1 MKNKIL
7 KNLTIS
13 VMVSILL
20 TFLLMIFLLYE
31 ESHSQMEDVVR
42 TEAGYVKLA
51 IEESGGN
58 YLGKAVANVS
68 PSRLTFIDE
77 DGTVLYDSAEA
88 TGNMENHL
96 ERPEVIQALE
106 KGSGKDTRLSATLG
120 DETYYYAVRMKDGK
134 ILRVARTTD
143 SVLVMVKDCIVPL
156 ALIFFFVIAL
166 AMFLT
171 KRQTNHLVEPL
182 NSLDLEN
189 PLEND
194 IYEELSPI
202 LTRLNQQNKQIARQ
216 MEAIQ
221 EKQEEYE
228 AITEN
233 MQDGLVVTD
242 QSVILSINKKAL
254 DLFHIT
260 KEECIRKNILTLSRN
275 HALRQCLELALKGE
289 SNDRML
295 ELDGRIYQIL
305 GNPVRV
311 EGEIRGA
318 VIFLLDVTEKMQAE
332 KIRREFTANVSH
344 ELKTPLMSISGYA
357 ELMMNHLAKP
367 ENMDEFAGRIY
378 QEANRLSTLVGDII
392 KLSKLEEQD
401 HQMPVEEGVDLKSLG
416 EDVICQL
423 HSKAEEREVQMLLE
437 GESTSIR
444 GNIQVLRELLYNL
457 LENAIKYNVQGG
469 KVTLSIQQQKQEA
482 QIMVEDTGIGIPA
495 AEKERIFERFY
506 RIDKSRSKEIEGTG
520 LGLSIVKHSVAL
532 HHGTIDLESI
542 VGRGTRIKVTLPVK

>member
-20 TFLLMIFLLYE
+20 TFSLMIFLLYD
-31 ESHSQMEDVVR
+31 ESHRQMEDVVK

-51 IEESGGN
+51 IEESGRD
-58 YLGKAVANVS
+58 YLGEAVANVS

-77 DGTVLYDSAEA
+77 DGTVLYDSAEE

-96 ERPEVIQALE
+96 ERPEVIGAL
-106 KGSGKDTRLSATLG
+106 KDGSGKDTRLSATLG

-134 ILRVARTTD
+134 ILRIARTTN
-143 SVLVMVKDCIVPL
+143 SVLVTVKDCIVPL
-156 ALIFFFVIAL
+156 ALIFIFVMVL
-166 AMFLT
+166 AVLLT

-182 NSLDLEN
+182 HSLDLEN

-216 MEAIQ
+216 MEVLR

-242 QSVILSINKKAL
+242 RSVILSINKKAL
-254 DLFHIT
+254 ELFHIT
-260 KEECIRKNILTLSRN
+260 KEECIRQNIMTLSRS

-289 SNDRML
+289 SNDRLVEL
-295 ELDGRIYQIL
+295 EGKIYQLL

-318 VIFLLDVTEKMQAE
+318 VIFLLDVTEKTQAE

-357 ELMMNHLAKP
+357 ELMMNHLVKP
-367 ENMDEFAGRIY
+367 ENMDEFAERIY
-378 QEANRLSTLVGDII
+378 QEANRLSTLVSDII
-392 KLSKLEEQD
+392 KLSKLDEQSD
-401 HQMPVEEGVDLKSLG
+401 NMPMEEGVDLRSIG
-416 EDVICQL
+416 EDVFCQL
-423 HSKAEEREVQMLLE
+423 QSKAEERKVAMLIE
-437 GESTSIR
+437 GEATNLR
-444 GNIQVLRELLYNL
+444 GNVQVLRELLYNL

-469 KVTLSIQQQKQEA
+469 KVILTIHQQENEA
-482 QIMVEDTGIGIPA
+482 RFVVEDTGIGIPA
-495 AEKERIFERFY
+495 AERDRIFERFY

-542 VGRGTRIKVTLPVK
+542 VGRGTRITVTLPVR